1 VAGWIELHVRGED
14 AAELLAHHYS
24 NALEYG
30 RAAGRDVTEVT
41 RRARA
46 ALRDAGRRAVAL
58 NSFVNAARFF
68 EAAVQLMPE
77 DDPDWPRLVLEQAEA
92 SVYVD
97 ISSDR
102 RLASAREILLTGD
115 VHDAARAE
123 VVLGEYRWLRG
134 DEVGSNEHFMAA
146 EELAER
152 MTDENA
158 KLRVLAN
165 LGRFAMLRDDNERAV
180 ALGRPAL
187 ALAEKLGRD
196 DMRAHVL
203 NNIGVARVALGERE
217 GLDDLEASLEIARS
231 ARGGPE
237 YVRACGNLASV
248 LACEGQLQR
257 SAELHREGLQISQEI
272 GYEEPTRW
280 LLTEIANDQMV
291 AGKWEEARQ
300 IVDELIPGFEE
311 APFWIEPQTRVCRAR
326 MLIAEGAVEAAVV
339 DADRAVAAVQ
349 GNSAFQGL
357 CNPLAFRAR
366 LHAELGETKDAA
378 RVTAE
383 VVDAWEETRSAY
395 VEAWVLDVWFAAWS
409 AGEEARLTAAVAAF
423 PIAVPWLDVVAA
435 FIERDFGKAAARL
448 ESMAAISDAALA
460 RLWAGE
466 WLVEEGRHA
475 DAAVQLERALPFWRS
490 VGARRYLRR
499 CESLLAAA
507 S

>member
-1 VAGWIELHVRGED
+1 
-14 AAELLAHHYS
+14 
-24 NALEYG
+24 
-30 RAAGRDVTEVT
+30 
-41 RRARA
+41 
-46 ALRDAGRRAVAL
+46 
-58 NSFVNAARFF
+58 
-68 EAAVQLMPE
+68 
-77 DDPDWPRLVLEQAEA
+77 
-92 SVYVD
+92 
-97 ISSDR
+97 
-102 RLASAREILLTGD
+102 

-134 DEVGSNEHFMAA
+134 DESGADEHFIAA
-146 EELAER
+146 EGLAER
-152 MTDENA
+152 MTDESA

-187 ALAEKLGRD
+187 ALAEKLGRE

-203 NNIGVARVALGERE
+203 NNIGVARVALGERA
-217 GLDDLEASLEIARS
+217 GLDDLEASRTIAHN
-231 ARGGPE
+231 AGGGPE

-280 LLTEIANDQMV
+280 LSTEIAGDHML
-291 AGKWEEARQ
+291 AGNWKEARR
-300 IVDELIPGFEE
+300 IVDELIPGYEE
-311 APFWIEPQTRVCRAR
+311 SPFWIEPQTRVCRAR

-349 GNSAFQGL
+349 GNATYQSL

-383 VVDAWEETRSAY
+383 LLDIWKETRSAY
-395 VEAWVLDVWFAAWS
+395 VETWVLDLWFAAWS
-409 AGEEARLTAAVAAF
+409 SGEEESLTAAVGES
-423 PIAVPWLDVVAA
+423 PIAVPWLDVVGA
-435 FIERDFGKAAARL
+435 FVERDFEKAAARL
-448 ESMAAISDAALA
+448 ESMSATTDAALA

-466 WLVEEGRHA
+466 WLAEEGRHA

-490 VGARRYLRR
+490 VGAWRYVRR